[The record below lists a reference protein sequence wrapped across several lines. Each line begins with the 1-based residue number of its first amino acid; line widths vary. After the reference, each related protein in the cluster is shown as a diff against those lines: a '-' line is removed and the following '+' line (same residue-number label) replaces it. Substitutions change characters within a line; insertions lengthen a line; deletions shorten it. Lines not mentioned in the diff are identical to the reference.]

1 MSAAQ
6 TPDMA
11 PEPQISL
18 EDIRHK
24 ALKIRSDISEEVQEQ
39 VTTRGNQIV
48 LAGVVAVVAV
58 ISIAYFV
65 GMRAG
70 RRALESQVY

>member
-6 TPDMA
+6 TPEVA
-11 PEPQISL
+11 PEPEITL

-24 ALKIRSDISEEVQEQ
+24 ALKIRSDISEEVQAQ
-39 VTTRGNQIV
+39 VTSRGNQIV
-48 LAGVVAVVAV
+48 IVGVVAVVAV
-58 ISIAYFV
+58 ISIAYLV

>member
-6 TPDMA
+6 TPDLA

-24 ALKIRSDISEEVQEQ
+24 ALKIRSDISDEVQEQ
-39 VTTRGNQIV
+39 VTSRGNQIV
-48 LAGVVAVVAV
+48 IAGVVAVVAV

-70 RRALESQVY
+70 RRALEQQVY